1 MWENILGNQQHKKFL
16 ERYLTSDNHP
26 HALLFVGSAGLG
38 KQLMALEFAQSL
50 LCHNLKGHD
59 GCQSCRQFKAGAHP
73 DFVKIGLLE
82 DKKQI
87 LIEQIRELIAGGA
100 FAPTLGKNKVIL
112 IEDADLMGIPAQNAI
127 LKLLEEPPLSWTIVL
142 IACQEEKLLP
152 TILSRVVTLR
162 FKPIGNGE
170 IETAFLKEIKDEE
183 HAKIYARLADGS
195 IGAALALFENDA
207 LDTRKEL
214 LNLLMMFPTK
224 FPLNLA
230 YMTSLDV
237 YERYKKD
244 RPGFFMWL
252 SLLQNL
258 LRDALML
265 KMGNKDLY
273 NEDLQ
278 FELNKIG
285 ANTTQQGLEDALLA
299 TERVNQDLTGNLGI
313 KRAVEEL
320 LLDIN
325 TSMKRR

>member
-26 HALLFVGSAGLG
+26 HALLFVGSSGLG
-38 KQLMALEFAQSL
+38 KQLLAMEFAQSL

-59 GCQSCRQFKAGAHP
+59 NCQSCKQFNAGAHP

-87 LIEQIRELIAGGA
+87 LIDQIRELIAGGA

-112 IEDADLMGIPAQNAI
+112 IDDADLMGIPAQNAI
-127 LKLLEEPPLSWTIVL
+127 LKLLEEPPLSWTIILV
-142 IACQEEKLLP
+142 ANQEEKLLP

-162 FKPIGNGE
+162 FKPIAKE
-170 IETAFLKEIKDEE
+170 DIATAFLKEIKDEE
-183 HAKIYARLADGS
+183 HAEIYARLADGS
-195 IGAALALFENDA
+195 IGAALNLFENDA
-207 LDTRKEL
+207 LDIRKEL
-214 LNLLMMFPTK
+214 LDLLMLFPTR

-230 YMTSLDV
+230 YVTSLDL

-244 RPGFFMWL
+244 RNGFFMWL
-252 SLLQNL
+252 TLLQNL

-265 KMGNKDLY
+265 KMGNKDLF
-273 NEDLQ
+273 NKDLQ
-278 FELNKIG
+278 FELGRIA
-285 ANTTQQGLEDALLA
+285 ANTSQQGLENALMA
-299 TERVNQDLTGNLGI
+299 TERVSQDLAGNLGI

-320 LLDIN
+320 LLDID
-325 TSMKRR
+325 TSLKRR